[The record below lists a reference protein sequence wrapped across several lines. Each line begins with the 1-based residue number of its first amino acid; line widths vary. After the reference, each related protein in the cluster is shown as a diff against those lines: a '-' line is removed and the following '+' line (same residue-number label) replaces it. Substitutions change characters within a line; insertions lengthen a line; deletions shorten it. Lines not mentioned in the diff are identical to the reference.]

1 LLGASEQAP
10 TGLVIG
16 TDPQWT
22 ADWHQAIH
30 QARQALAPEVAMNQA
45 AWLNVAICA
54 AQRAKIAIQ
63 EAKSLKLED
72 PRRRLLFNREIDEF
86 NTVNMAFNRAAGTR
100 VLLDSVTFRWMFDY
114 SELDQSVV
122 EQEWPLHDRRRMNAK
137 KSSWG
142 AVHQAI
148 LRRRA
153 VIAKVKKRRRHLE
166 EYSIADHFMDI
177 AAEELPKELFHQL
190 LENAKQRHGQFQLEL
205 AEMSDNCPGV
215 D

>member
-1 LLGASEQAP
+1 MTIVEFRPGAKRN
-10 TGLVIG
+10 
-16 TDPQWT
+16 QWKQP
-22 ADWHQAIH
+22 DHLSD
-30 QARQALAPEVAMNQA
+30 RPSF
-45 AWLNVAICA
+45 
-54 AQRAKIAIQ
+54 
-63 EAKSLKLED
+63 KS
-72 PRRRLLFNREIDEF
+72 RRLGKVVSTAGVLHLSPEDLDDLYQELEQEIH
-86 NTVNMAFNRAAGTR
+86 TLALRI
-100 VLLDSVTFRWMFDY
+100 S
-114 SELDQSVV
+114 S
-122 EQEWPLHDRRRMNAK
+122 QEWPLHDRRRMNAK

-190 LENAKQRHGQFQLEL
+190 LENAKQRHGQFQFEL